1 MQHDLIYA
9 CERVCTRENTPP
21 FGEGILSTYISENR
35 CGYSAVLS
43 VMAGQ
48 MSMTSS
54 NQDTQ
59 AYPL

>member
-9 CERVCTRENTPP
+9 CEGVCTGENTSR
-21 FGEGILSTYISENR
+21 FGEGIQSKYSSENR
-35 CGYSAVLS
+35 CGYGAVLS

-48 MSMTSS
+48 MSMTSG

-59 AYPL
+59 ACPL